1 MSTPNG
7 NSWIRTRCTLESTT
21 VMHLLDALH
30 RLLGRHIEVHN
41 QIRALHKVRHIL
53 RQCAVRVKVAL
64 LEQALLHQHLGK
76 DHVLVDR
83 AVLHTAAAL
92 PNDDLL
98 LFEAQVEQVHLQRK
112 AVLLHVLVKIGEVLV
127 RHDWLKIRRQVQHLA
142 ERSRQRRLAS
152 ANQAR
157 DADEDLF

>member
-76 DHVLVDR
+76 DHVLVDG
-83 AVLHTAAAL
+83 AILHNLLSAFL
-92 PNDDLL
+92 QFHDLTKTT
-98 LFEAQVEQVHLQRK
+98 LQEK
-112 AVLLHVLVKIGEVLV
+112 YLQIE
-127 RHDWLKIRRQVQHLA
+127 
-142 ERSRQRRLAS
+142 
-152 ANQAR
+152 
-157 DADEDLF
+157 